1 MQKLS
6 INYNPDVLSCL
17 ANLSNDEVFTSPAL
31 ANQMLDLLP
40 QELFRSSTS
49 TFLDPASKSGVFLRE
64 IAKRLLE
71 GLKDEIPDLQ
81 QRINHILTK
90 QIFALPLTE
99 LTALLSRRTLYC
111 SHHADGKYSVC
122 DQFDDEQG
130 NVFYRPLKHRWD
142 NGRCTQCGASQQV
155 YDRGE
160 HLESHAY
167 SFIHQNLNQIS
178 ERFPVKFDVIIGNPP
193 YQLSDGGAQASA
205 KPIYDQ
211 FVQQAIKLKP
221 KYLSMIIPARWY
233 AGGKGLD
240 DFRDQMLNDKRISTI
255 HDFPNSNDCFAGVSI
270 KGGVCYFL
278 WEEHYQ
284 GDCLVVTHEKDQQI
298 SEMKRPLR
306 EGNIA
311 TFIRYN
317 EAISF
322 LRKVKSK
329 KEDSFSQFVS
339 SRKPF
344 GLATNIRGRTN
355 PPKEKNVHNIVK
367 LYQNGGVGY
376 LYREEIPNNK
386 QWISEHKIYIGRAY
400 GAGETFPHQIL
411 NNPIYGEPNSA
422 CTETYLVIGPFE
434 NKETCE
440 NVMSYIQTK
449 FFRFL
454 VLLIKNT
461 QDAPKKVYELV
472 PMQDFSKP
480 WTDKELYAK
489 YSLDQT
495 EIDFIEAMIRPMS
508 NEG

>member
-1 MQKLS
+1 MQKPS

-111 SHHADGKYSVC
+111 SYHADGKYSVC

-130 NVFYRPLKHRWD
+130 NVFYRPLKHSWE

-255 HDFPNSNDCFAGVSI
+255 HDFPNSGDCFTGVTI
-270 KGGVCYFL
+270 EGGVCYFL

-284 GDCLVVTHEKDQQI
+284 GDCLVVTHDKDNVI
-298 SEMKRPLR
+298 SKMERTLKENNLD
-306 EGNIA
+306 I
-311 TFIRYN
+311 FIRYN
-317 EAISF
+317 AAINII
-322 LRKVKSK
+322 RKVRSF
-329 KEDSFSQFVS
+329 KEDCFNSLIST
-339 SRKPF
+339 RKPF
-344 GLATNIRGRTN
+344 GLSTTDKGSSKPFKDPFN
-355 PPKEKNVHNIVK
+355 NVKV
-367 LYQNGGVGY
+367 YQNKSIGY
-376 LYREEIPNNK
+376 IQRQNVLINRDLIDTHKVY
-386 QWISEHKIYIGRAY
+386 ISYAY
-400 GAGETFPHQIL
+400 GMGNKEPYQVINKAF
-411 NNPIYGEPNSA
+411 YGEPNSC
-422 CTETYLVIGPFE
+422 CTETYLLIGPFKAKIE
-434 NKETCE
+434 CE
-440 NVMSYIQTK
+440 NVIKYLETR
-449 FFRFL
+449 FVRFL
-454 VLLIKNT
+454 ILLIKNT
-461 QDAPKKVYELV
+461 QHATKKVYELV

-489 YSLDQT
+489 YGLDQT

>member
-1 MQKLS
+1 MQKPS

-130 NVFYRPLKHRWD
+130 NVFYHPLKHRWD

-155 YDRGE
+155 YDRGDD
-160 HLESHAY
+160 LESHAY
-167 SFIHQNLNQIS
+167 SFIHQSLNQIS

-255 HDFPNSNDCFAGVSI
+255 HDFPNSADCFSGVEI

-284 GDCLVVTHEKDQQI
+284 GDCLVVTHEKDKII
-298 SEMKRPLR
+298 SEMKRPLK
-306 EGNIA
+306 EENIDI
-311 TFIRYN
+311 FIRYN
-317 EAISF
+317 NAISII
-322 LRKVKSK
+322 RKVNNYE
-329 KEDSFSQFVS
+329 EDTFNNIVS
-339 SRKPF
+339 SFKPF
-344 GLATNIRGRTN
+344 GLRTFIKGSKVPKPNI
-355 PPKEKNVHNIVK
+355 ENI
-367 LYQNGGVGY
+367 LLFQNGGVGY
-376 LYREEIPNNK
+376 IDRKEITINSSWLGKHKVLIPRAFGK
-386 QWISEHKIYIGRAY
+386 GDSKTDWIK
-400 GAGETFPHQIL
+400 
-411 NNPIYGEPNSA
+411 PIYAKPETA
-422 CTETYLVIGPFE
+422 CTETYVVVGPFE

-440 NVMSYIQTK
+440 NIISYINTR
-449 FFRFL
+449 FFHFL
-454 VLLIKNT
+454 LTLKKNT
-461 QDAPKKVYELV
+461 QDAPKRVYGFI
-472 PMQDFSKP
+472 PIQDFSKP

-489 YSLDQT
+489 YQLTQD
-495 EIDFIEAMIRPMS
+495 EINYIETMVRPI
-508 NEG
+508 NKE

>member
-1 MQKLS
+1 MQKPS

-40 QELFRSSTS
+40 QQLFRSPTT

-64 IAKRLLE
+64 ITKRLLE
-71 GLKDEIPDLQ
+71 GLKEEIPDLQ

-111 SHHADGKYSVC
+111 SHRANGKYSVC
-122 DQFDDEQG
+122 DEFDDKQG
-130 NVFYRPLKHRWD
+130 NLFYSPLKHCWE
-142 NGRCTQCGASQQV
+142 NGRCKQCGASQQV
-155 YDRGE
+155 YDRGD
-160 HLESHAY
+160 HLENHAY

-255 HDFPNSNDCFAGVSI
+255 HDFPNSADCFSGVEI

-284 GDCLVVTHEKDQQI
+284 GDCLVVTHEKDKII
-298 SEMKRPLR
+298 SEMKRPLK
-306 EGNIA
+306 EAGLDF
-311 TFIRYN
+311 FIRYN
-317 EAISF
+317 SAINIF
-322 LRKVKSK
+322 HKVSGFHEK
-329 KEDSFSQFVS
+329 SFSDLVS
-339 SRKPF
+339 TRKPF
-344 GLATNIRGRTN
+344 YLPTNFKGKSTPYQDKFN
-355 PPKEKNVHNIVK
+355 NVI
-367 LYQNGGVGY
+367 LYQNKGISYVK
-376 LYREEIPNNK
+376 REEIPTNK
-386 QWISEHKIYIGRAY
+386 QFIDAHKLFVPKAVGSGDSKTDWIK
-400 GAGETFPHQIL
+400 
-411 NNPIYGEPNSA
+411 PIYAGFNTA
-422 CTETYLVIGPFE
+422 CTETYLMIGPFDE
-434 NKETCE
+434 RSICE
-440 NVMSYIQTK
+440 NVITYINTK
-449 FFRFL
+449 FFHFML
-454 VLLIKNT
+454 TLKKNT
-461 QDAPKKVYELV
+461 QDATKKVYALV
-472 PMQDFSKP
+472 PKQDFSKP

-489 YSLDQT
+489 YQLTQD
-495 EIDFIEAMIRPMS
+495 EINYIETMVRPMDK
-508 NEG
+508 E